1 MEGLTCL
8 QISTPRQANQTL
20 VHTLPQNYFRITR
33 SSKSG
38 LCYFRLTD
46 DAIIHLRKE
55 FKAEYLE
62 TRYRKRHYIDFE
74 GIPQIIKIPQVALFY
89 DEKVHYHR
97 ILPDFL
103 IPFCRH
109 TVKALIA
116 TNIEIQNTEVIDA
129 LPVSESDPLIN
140 AVFDYPK
147 RTRYL
152 RLNLSNLLK
161 RIKSSLSN
169 LAECRT
175 KLRMT
180 ASEGFEFIRKEYLL
194 TATGSPIRVI
204 SYIMDSLW
212 IGGYP

>member
-1 MEGLTCL
+1 MTCP

-33 SSKSG
+33 SPKSG
-38 LCYFRLTD
+38 LYCFRLTLD
-46 DAIIHLRKE
+46 GISHLRKE
-55 FKAEYLE
+55 FKAEYIE

-74 GIPQIIKIPQVALFY
+74 GNPQIIKIPQVALFY
-89 DEKVHYHR
+89 DGKVHYHR

-109 TVKALIA
+109 TVKSLIA
-116 TNIEIQNTEVIDA
+116 TNLKIQNAEIMEE
-129 LPVSESDPLIN
+129 LPVSESDQLIN
-140 AVFDYPK
+140 AVFDCPK

-152 RLNLSNLLK
+152 RLNLSNYLK
-161 RIKSSLSN
+161 RIKAALHN

-180 ASEGFEFIRKEYLL
+180 ACEGFEFIRKEYLL
-194 TATGSPIRVI
+194 TEAGSPIRVI

-212 IGGYP
+212 IAGYP

>member
-20 VHTLPQNYFRITR
+20 VFTLSQNYFWITR
-33 SSKSG
+33 SPRSG
-38 LCYFRLTD
+38 LYCFSLTD
-46 DAIIHLRKE
+46 AGISHLRNE
-55 FKAEYLE
+55 FKAEYFGA
-62 TRYRKRHYIDFE
+62 RYRKRHYIDFD

-89 DEKVHYHR
+89 EGKVHYHR

-109 TVKALIA
+109 TIKTLIA
-116 TNIEIQNTEVIDA
+116 ANREIQNPEVINELPLAASDA
-129 LPVSESDPLIN
+129 LISAEYDH
-140 AVFDYPK
+140 PK

-152 RLNLSNLLK
+152 RLHLGQFLK
-161 RIKSSLSN
+161 RVKSALYN

-175 KLRMT
+175 RLRMNP
-180 ASEGFEFIRKEYLL
+180 SEGFETVRKEYLL
-194 TATGSPIRVI
+194 TAAGSPIRVI